1 MLGPVFR
8 TYEPARDR
16 LVAVK
21 AFRLDLTPEQA
32 RTLADELQALAGKGL
47 DHPSIV
53 RPIAAGIE
61 GSLAWMASE
70 YVASES
76 LDIALRHYAPAP
88 LDRAL
93 PFITQLAGA
102 LDFARTAGIGHGA
115 LHPRDIFVTPDEAR
129 ATGFGIVQALEKLG
143 VRPPVRRPYTAPERV
158 DDGEWDGRA
167 DVYSLAAIA
176 FELMTGRRPV
186 GEDVGTLGDTA
197 GPHAGEIG
205 AVLSRALADDPSR
218 RYPSALAFAAALE
231 ASARGE
237 RTTAAIDEV
246 QAVAQA
252 PGPAAAAPAIVEEG
266 EPAFVP
272 DDDEVLADDLRDE
285 DVAAERE
292 ADLADIQLREE
303 EAIESAARAAEV
315 TRPLDEA
322 PAAAPGAVETPRGPE
337 PSLFE
342 LDLEREGEEI
352 VPELPHAGFEAA
364 PGRYATIDV
373 PPRHADQEADRF
385 AAPEPD
391 FDTGSALES
400 PPALEPEP
408 RAGRSAPAAD
418 SGSRRVPEP
427 ARDAGRAP
435 RPRSILLPVT
445 LMLLLGLFVGFVAG
459 YLVGGQDRGT
469 APGESTTVDDAA
481 RLDEESAGAAGAQ
494 PAAPPAARPTDASP
508 AARPPVIERA
518 PESRSA
524 PPAPA
529 RGRLVVRSTP
539 PGAQVFVNGR
549 RRGTTPLSLR
559 NLPPGTY
566 SVRVSRSGYEDDTR
580 RVAVAGGAAREI
592 AVRLTRERPRAA
604 AGSGGAFTGSIYVDS
619 RPRGARVLLDGRA
632 IGTTPLQVGNI
643 RAGAHVVRLELPD
656 HRTWTASTR
665 VVAGETV
672 RVTGSL
678 ERVR

>member
-1 MLGPVFR
+1 VFR

-32 RTLADELQALAGKGL
+32 RALADELQALAGKGL

-218 RYPSALAFAAALE
+218 RYPSALALAAALE

-237 RTTAAIDEV
+237 RTTAAIEEV
-246 QAVAQA
+246 RAVAQA
-252 PGPAAAAPAIVEEG
+252 PGPAAAAAPAIVEEG

-315 TRPLDEA
+315 TRPVDEA

-391 FDTGSALES
+391 FDTEPALES

-408 RAGRSAPAAD
+408 RAGRIAPAAD
-418 SGSRRVPEP
+418 SGPRRVPVP
-427 ARDAGRAP
+427 ARDADRAP

-469 APGESTTVDDAA
+469 APVESTTIDEAA
-481 RLDEESAGAAGAQ
+481 GPEEESAGAAGAQ
-494 PAAPPAARPTDASP
+494 PAAPPAARPTDANP
-508 AARPPVIERA
+508 AAPPPVIERA

-580 RVAVAGGAAREI
+580 RVAVPGGAAREI

-604 AGSGGAFTGSIYVDS
+604 AQSAGAFTGSIYVDS

-656 HRTWTASTR
+656 HRTWTASAR